1 MKALNWILAVLFT
14 LFAAVQH
21 NDPDPL
27 GWIAV
32 YGAVAVLCGLA
43 ALGRAPRWALI
54 AVAIAVII
62 WMAILAPGM
71 LDWARMG
78 FPDIAG
84 SMKAE
89 EPHIEVVREFLG
101 LMIAVGCL
109 GVLFLFQRS
118 ARTD

>member
-101 LMIAVGCL
+101 L
-109 GVLFLFQRS
+109 FLALLALLHLLRLPRQTKR
-118 ARTD
+118 